1 MGKGD
6 IFDVKNVFVGVIVAA
21 EVIVLVAILLYG
33 RGRYAKVRIKVRD
46 R

>member
-6 IFDVKNVFVGVIVAA
+6 GFNVKNAFVGVIVAA
-21 EVIVLVAILLYG
+21 EIIALVAILLHG
-33 RGRYAKVRIKVRD
+33 RGRYAKVRIEVRD